1 MRILSCES
9 FVLQNS
15 AILLA
20 VPVAELMSGG
30 YSSLLES
37 PLAGVAERLLLG
49 LLLVPRGYVIS
60 GLLTI
65 WAPWDWDWEAQLG

>member
-1 MRILSCES
+1 MGMWGVWCSWEW
-9 FVLQNS
+9 VGE
-15 AILLA
+15 A
-20 VPVAELMSGG
+20 VCP
-30 YSSLLES
+30 SSHFLICLFLHLPLLES

-49 LLLVPRGYVIS
+49 LLLVPRGYLIS